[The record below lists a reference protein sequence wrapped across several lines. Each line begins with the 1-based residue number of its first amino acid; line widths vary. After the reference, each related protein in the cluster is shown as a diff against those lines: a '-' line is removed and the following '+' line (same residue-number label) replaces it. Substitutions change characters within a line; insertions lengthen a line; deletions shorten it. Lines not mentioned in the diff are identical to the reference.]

1 MSLYKLSFIIATR
14 NRLPFLKIT
23 LEKLINELLP
33 GEEIVVVDGNS
44 TDGASEYLQQ
54 LFEQGKIH
62 QFISEP
68 DHNQAHGWNKA
79 LLMAKGTIIKKII
92 DDDVHSYTA
101 IRKCADFMLSNPQVD
116 ICISNCLTTD
126 LETPKNIQ
134 TTGRLKYYEAWKA
147 GKTPCFT
154 FSDVYLLIR
163 KSSLA
168 YLGLF
173 DTQFAMLDWE
183 YSLRCSWLKAS
194 IAYYTGYNALA
205 VSTQG
210 NVTSSTN
217 AARLKTEGLIGKAKY
232 GYKGDRSDISLYSE
246 LKIAVGKA
254 INYKAG
260 SSVITANQSSEAGTE
275 RLGFVYNNLYTII
288 EDYNRAIDARFIL

>member
-1 MSLYKLSFIIATR
+1 MSTYNLSYIIATR

-23 LEKLINELLP
+23 LKKLIDELLP
-33 GEEIVVVDGNS
+33 DEEIVVVDGNS
-44 TDGASEYLQQ
+44 TDGAKEYLQQ
-54 LFEQGKIH
+54 LFEKGKIN

-79 LLMAKGTIIKKII
+79 LLMAKGAIIKKII

-101 IRKCADFMLSNPQVD
+101 IRKCRDFMLENPQVD

-126 LETPKNIQ
+126 LAAPQNIQ
-134 TTGRLKYYEAWKA
+134 TTGRLKYYEKWKA
-147 GKTPCFT
+147 GKTACFT

-183 YSLRCSWLKAS
+183 YSLRCSYLQAN
-194 IAYYTGYNALA
+194 IAYYTGYNALS
-205 VSTQG
+205 VSTPG
-210 NVTSSTN
+210 NVTSSTD
-217 AARLKTEGLIGKAKY
+217 AARLKKEGLIGKARY

-246 LKIAVGKA
+246 FKIAIGKA
-254 INYKAG
+254 INYKPRIVTVTNNKSGATASG
-260 SSVITANQSSEAGTE
+260 SLEDI
-275 RLGFVYNNLYTII
+275 YDNLYKFI
-288 EDYNRAIDARFIL
+288 EDYNQANNADFI